1 MKKRF
6 QQSISFLCACCL
18 LLACAVP
25 AFAVSEPTTEEYAY
39 MSTDTASPQ
48 LKEKILAARYEII
61 HAPDARWS
69 VDGNVYVTHAD
80 GTTEVLPKFSDVYPD
95 WNLTEISASQEFSY
109 ATGIAPYKD
118 LVPNLWDDEPDYY
131 FYDTVRLAVT
141 TASSYFCS
149 FNAKGTEGRVR
160 AVTLP
165 GERWNAAVWNEDAH
179 REDAYM
185 PNMTKT
191 DYLTFT
197 TKNNVRYSVRAS
209 SPDKAGDA
217 TILVAVVE

>member
-1 MKKRF
+1 MKKLVQR
-6 QQSISFLCACCL
+6 SMSFLCACCL

-25 AFAVSEPTTEEYAY
+25 AFAAAEPTTEEYAY

-95 WNLTEISASQEFSY
+95 WNLTEISASQGISY
-109 ATGIAPYKD
+109 VSGITPYKD
-118 LVPNLWDDEPDYY
+118 PVPTLWDDEPDYY
-131 FYDTVRLAVT
+131 YYNNVPLAVT
-141 TASSYFCS
+141 TSSSYFCS
-149 FNAKGTEGRVR
+149 FNARGAEGRVR

-165 GERWNAAVWNEDAH
+165 GRRWNAAVWNEDTH
-179 REDAYM
+179 SESAYM
-185 PNMTKT
+185 GNMTKT

-197 TKNNVRYSVRAS
+197 TKNNVRYSVRTS
-209 SPDKAGDA
+209 SPDKAGDEM
-217 TILVAVVE
+217 ILVAVVE